1 MGWRS
6 TAWPLKS
13 LPFPPPAIVFPVV
26 WGILFALMGISGAR
40 IYLSPDSAPR
50 TNSLRLFLIQLAFN
64 FFWSLIFF
72 NLQSYGLA
80 LIWLLVL
87 WAQIVW
93 MILTMRQVD
102 SLAAWLQIP
111 YFLWVKSLTCRHRLF
126 PRNMVKYF
134 APSVGFDHIVKEEIV
149 L

>member
-1 MGWRS
+1 
-6 TAWPLKS
+6 
-13 LPFPPPAIVFPVV
+13 
-26 WGILFALMGISGAR
+26 MGISGAR
-40 IYLSPDSAPR
+40 IYLSPDSAAR
-50 TNSLRLFLIQLAFN
+50 TNSLRLFLVQLAFN

-102 SLAAWLQIP
+102 PLAAWLQVP
-111 YFLWVKSLTCRHRLF
+111 YFLWVT
-126 PRNMVKYF
+126 F
-134 APSVGFDHIVKEEIV
+134 AAYLNGGVW
-149 L
+149 LLNR

>member
-1 MGWRS
+1 MEIYRQ
-6 TAWPLKS
+6 AIEKPPLS
-13 LPFPPPAIVFPVV
+13 PPAIVFPIV

-40 IYLSPDSAPR
+40 IYLSPNSVPR
-50 TNSLRLFLIQLAFN
+50 TNSLRLFFIQLAFN

-102 SLAAWLQIP
+102 PLAAWL
-111 YFLWVKSLTCRHRLF
+111 L
-126 PRNMVKYF
+126 
-134 APSVGFDHIVKEEIV
+134 
-149 L
+149 